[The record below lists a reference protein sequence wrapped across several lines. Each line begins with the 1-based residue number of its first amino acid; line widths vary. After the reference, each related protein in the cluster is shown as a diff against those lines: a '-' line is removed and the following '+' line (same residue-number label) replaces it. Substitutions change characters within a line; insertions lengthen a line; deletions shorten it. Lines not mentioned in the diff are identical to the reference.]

1 MLRPRDRLGRFVRA
15 KQEDSD
21 SESLFENLFATPP
34 RPITHNMSDHEE
46 QPIRTLQEYLH
57 PTRTATPSCIMFRP
71 NAQHI
76 DFKPGMIQHLP
87 TFHGLE
93 NENPYVHVREF
104 EEVVAT
110 FHDQVGTTDAVR
122 LKFFPFSL
130 KDKSKSWLYS
140 LRPRSIGSW
149 GEMTQAFF
157 TKYFP
162 HHKTNALKRQISTFA
177 QKNSETLY
185 QTWERFKEMLA
196 LCPHHGYESWRIVS
210 YFYDGLTP
218 RERQFIEMMCNGEF
232 LQKDPDEAIEY
243 LNDLAE
249 KAHTWTGPNAIDSTD
264 RTRSTPSS
272 GGIHHFREDDSL
284 KAQVELLTREIGAL
298 KAKDSKSMHAVA
310 QFEPQEVCFVCKGI
324 DHLAQ
329 ECHVYGEMRGM
340 YEEQC
345 NTLGM
350 YKKPYTP
357 YSETYNPSWRNH
369 PNFSWK
375 NESQQSTQ
383 PPQPRAYTTPQYH
396 TPTTHRNSLEDTV
409 QAFIE
414 AQSKTNHRFESLI
427 AQVVE
432 ENKEMKSQ
440 FSKLTNVLSV

>member
-1 MLRPRDRLGRFVRA
+1 MC
-15 KQEDSD
+15 
-21 SESLFENLFATPP
+21 
-34 RPITHNMSDHEE
+34 
-46 QPIRTLQEYLH
+46 EYYEL
-57 PTRTATPSCIMFRP
+57 SC
-71 NAQHI
+71 N
-76 DFKPGMIQHLP
+76 
-87 TFHGLE
+87 
-93 NENPYVHVREF
+93 
-104 EEVVAT
+104 
-110 FHDQVGTTDAVR
+110 
-122 LKFFPFSL
+122 
-130 KDKSKSWLYS
+130 SKSVSHSVCVW
-140 LRPRSIGSW
+140 GS
-149 GEMTQAFF
+149 GGGQA
-157 TKYFP
+157 
-162 HHKTNALKRQISTFA
+162 ISCPSRA
-177 QKNSETLY
+177 RNY
-185 QTWERFKEMLA
+185 QVVT
-196 LCPHHGYESWRIVS
+196 
-210 YFYDGLTP
+210 
-218 RERQFIEMMCNGEF
+218 EMMCNGEF

-243 LNDLAE
+243 LNDLDE
-249 KAHTWTGPNAIDSTD
+249 KAHPWTGPNAIDSTD

-329 ECHVYGEMRGM
+329 ECPVYGEMRGM

-440 FSKLTNVLSV
+440 FSKLTNVLSVQEPGKLHLRLNQIREDNTWHKTALNHQM